1 MVKRSSMKKINK
13 LMTLEN
19 MLGLLLAVLI
29 VFDLK
34 VEQKIANMVNSP
46 LGMVLSL
53 VVLVCLFVVMSP
65 VVGLLFLIYLYETVK
80 YSSSMIAE
88 YTKPIEKVRHNIM
101 TKLNLA
107 GKGKDSVE
115 IDVINHMAPLI
126 KKGEKMNVKFVANT
140 SSSSHQYHK
149 L

>member
-34 VEQKIANMVNSP
+34 VEQKIANMINSP

-53 VVLVCLFVVMSP
+53 VLLVCLFVVMSP

-80 YSSSMIAE
+80 YSSSMMAE

-101 TKLNLA
+101 SKLNLA
-107 GKGKDSVE
+107 GKSKDSVE
-115 IDVINHMAPLI
+115 IDVINQMAPLI
-126 KKGEKMNVKFVANT
+126 KKGEKMNVNFVAN
-140 SSSSHQYHK
+140 SAASSHQYHK

>member
-13 LMTLEN
+13 LMTFEN

-53 VVLVCLFVVMSP
+53 VLLICLFVIMSP
-65 VVGLLFLIYLYETVK
+65 VIGFLFLVYLYETVK
-80 YSSSMIAE
+80 YSSSMMAE

-101 TKLNLA
+101 SKLNLA
-107 GKGKDSVE
+107 AKNKDSVE
-115 IDVINHMAPLI
+115 IDVINQMAPLI
-126 KKGEKMNVKFVANT
+126 KKGEKMNVNFVANT
-140 SSSSHQYHK
+140 AESSHQYHK

>member
-13 LMTLEN
+13 LMTFEN

-65 VVGLLFLIYLYETVK
+65 VVGLLFLIYLYL
-80 YSSSMIAE
+80 Y
-88 YTKPIEKVRHNIM
+88 
-101 TKLNLA
+101 L
-107 GKGKDSVE
+107 
-115 IDVINHMAPLI
+115 
-126 KKGEKMNVKFVANT
+126 
-140 SSSSHQYHK
+140 
-149 L
+149 